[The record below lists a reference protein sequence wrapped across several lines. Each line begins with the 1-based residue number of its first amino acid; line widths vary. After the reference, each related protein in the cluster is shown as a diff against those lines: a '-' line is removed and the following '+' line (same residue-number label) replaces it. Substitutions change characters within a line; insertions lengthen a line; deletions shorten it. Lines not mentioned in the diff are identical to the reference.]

1 MNRDGLSRTAGGHR
15 LTCLVRPPSF
25 ILKRAKFHQSNHDER
40 TVYHR
45 QVDTYLFSHGTA
57 HIISAAA
64 GRHSVVA
71 DSADAARI
79 LPSTSVGFGHSET
92 NGAYRTM
99 ILHNCLSG
107 LTARLALWEEQREAL
122 TPCCRRQAQ
131 LVRWLAKFVSALLV
145 SVTRPLLL
153 TTSIFFDRVFNLGS
167 AHTSSPRS

>member
-1 MNRDGLSRTAGGHR
+1 M
-15 LTCLVRPPSF
+15 
-25 ILKRAKFHQSNHDER
+25 KFQLPFFNFMKFRSHTYHEQSGTH
-40 TVYHR
+40 
-45 QVDTYLFSHGTA
+45 LFVHVTA
-57 HIISAAA
+57 HSISAAA

-71 DSADAARI
+71 DSADAARF
-79 LPSTSVGFGHSET
+79 LPSTCGGFGRCET

-107 LTARLALWEEQREAL
+107 FAARLALWEEQREAS

-153 TTSIFFDRVFNLGS
+153 TSSIFFDRVLTVDC
-167 AHTSSPRS
+167 AHTSSRRS